1 MTIALWCLLA
11 AGILPQLFGMY
22 AKASKGFDNNNPR
35 EYLARQEGKKARAVA
50 AMANGYEG
58 LPLFIAAVLVAHL
71 IPLLNPSHVVNQS
84 TINMLAIG
92 YIATRIAFGFLY
104 IAGLGT
110 LRSLVWFGLWGWGVL
125 LGCLLFRLKYR
136 NCGM

>member
-11 AGILPQLFGMY
+11 AGILPQLFGVY

-35 EYLARQEGKKARAVA
+35 EFLAHLEGKKARAAA

-58 LPLFIAAVLVAHL
+58 LPLFVAAVLTAHML
-71 IPLLNPSHVVNQS
+71 HATQS
-84 TINMLAIG
+84 TVDMLALG
-92 YIATRIAFGFLY
+92 YIASRVAFGFLY

-110 LRSLVWFGLWGWGVL
+110 LRSLVWVAGLA
-125 LGCLLFRLKYR
+125 CIISLFVISA
-136 NCGM
+136 